1 MGQAGFLSDR
11 YYTLKAWI
19 DKHNGDGLISSSKG
33 MLKFILERYAGPMD
47 DRSQNAVSSLIPDA
61 PPKRLNTLGM
71 VVKTETGLPP
81 RANPFYS
88 HVIVGIEEACRRNQ
102 INLVFDT
109 LPVDDYNLPVEMP
122 KILTDQEAD
131 GFLMVGTFVDETI
144 TSMAG
149 KKPCPIVLV
158 DAYSNTG
165 SFDTVVS
172 DNFQSAYQAVEYLIR
187 KGHRHIGLVGSE
199 PTSYPSLK
207 QRRAGYSR
215 ALRENEI
222 TSSYIAN
229 FNIRKDGARDPVI
242 RLMREHPQITAL
254 FGVNDLV
261 AVNTIATL
269 QEMGLR
275 VPQDV
280 SVIGYDDSTWLSS
293 PGRHSPPFTLTQPP
307 WAGLRCNCCCLAWN
321 IPKRRA

>member
-1 MGQAGFLSDR
+1 
-11 YYTLKAWI
+11 
-19 DKHNGDGLISSSKG
+19 
-33 MLKFILERYAGPMD
+33 MD
-47 DRSQNAVSSLIPDA
+47 DRTNNAELS
-61 PPKRLNTLGM
+61 PKVEALPNRLNTLGM
-71 VVKTETGLPP
+71 VVKTEIGLPP

-102 INLVFDT
+102 INLLFAT
-109 LPVDDYNLPVEMP
+109 LPVDEYNLPVDVP
-122 KILTDQEAD
+122 KILSSQGAD
-131 GFLMVGTFVDETI
+131 GFLMVGAFVDENIMEAI

-149 KKPCPIVLV
+149 KPPRPIVLV
-158 DAYSNTG
+158 DAYSNSD

-172 DNFQSAYQAVEYLIR
+172 DNFRAAYQAVEYLIR

-207 QRRAGYSR
+207 QRRGGYSR

-222 TSSYIAN
+222 TNSYIAN
-229 FNIRKDGARDPVI
+229 FNIRKESSHDPTI

-254 FGVNDLV
+254 FGINDLV
-261 AVNTIATL
+261 AVNTIRAL

-280 SVIGYDDSTWLSS
+280 SVIGYDDIDLAAITKPALTTFHVDTVAM
-293 PGRHSPPFTLTQPP
+293 GRAAVQLLISRLENPDSARMTLTIHPTLIERESV
-307 WAGLRCNCCCLAWN
+307 AER
-321 IPKRRA
+321 

>member
-1 MGQAGFLSDR
+1 
-11 YYTLKAWI
+11 
-19 DKHNGDGLISSSKG
+19 
-33 MLKFILERYAGPMD
+33 MD
-47 DRSQNAVSSLIPDA
+47 DRSSDAELSSLTGA
-61 PPKRLNTLGM
+61 PSKRLNTLGM

-102 INLVFDT
+102 INLLFAT
-109 LPVDDYNLPVEMP
+109 LPVDEYNLPVEVP
-122 KILTDQEAD
+122 KILTNQEAD

-149 KKPCPIVLV
+149 KRPRPIVLV
-158 DAYSNTG
+158 DAYSNTA

-172 DNFQSAYQAVEYLIR
+172 DNFQAAYQAVEYLIR

-207 QRRAGYSR
+207 QRRGGYSR

-222 TSSYIAN
+222 TSTYIAN
-229 FNIRKDGARDPVI
+229 FNICKEAARDPVI

-261 AVNTIATL
+261 AVNTIGAM
-269 QEMGLR
+269 QEIGLR

-280 SVIGYDDSTWLSS
+280 SVIGYDDIDLAVNAKPALTTFHVDTVTM
-293 PGRHSPPFTLTQPP
+293 GRAAVQLLIARLEYPEAARVTLTIHPTLIERESV
-307 WAGLRCNCCCLAWN
+307 AER
-321 IPKRRA
+321 

>member
-1 MGQAGFLSDR
+1 
-11 YYTLKAWI
+11 
-19 DKHNGDGLISSSKG
+19 
-33 MLKFILERYAGPMD
+33 MD
-47 DRSQNAVSSLIPDA
+47 DRPLIADASLLTGA
-61 PPKRLNTLGM
+61 ASKRLNTLGM

-102 INLVFDT
+102 INLLFAT
-109 LPVDDYNLPVEMP
+109 LPVDEYNLPVEVP
-122 KILTDQEAD
+122 KILTNQEAD

-144 TSMAG
+144 TSMTG
-149 KKPCPIVLV
+149 KQSCPIVLV
-158 DAYSNTG
+158 DAYSNTA

-172 DNFQSAYQAVEYLIR
+172 DNYQTAYQAVEYLIR
-187 KGHRHIGLVGSE
+187 KGHQHIGLVGSE

-207 QRRAGYSR
+207 QRRGGYSR

-229 FNIRKDGARDPVI
+229 FNIRKEAAHDPVI
-242 RLMREHPQITAL
+242 RLMKEHPQITAL

-261 AVNTIATL
+261 AVNTISAM
-269 QEMGLR
+269 QEIGLR

-280 SVIGYDDSTWLSS
+280 SVIGYDDIDLAVNAKPALTTFHVDTVTM
-293 PGRHSPPFTLTQPP
+293 GRTAVQLLMARLEYPEAARVTLTIHPTLIERESV
-307 WAGLRCNCCCLAWN
+307 AER
-321 IPKRRA
+321 